1 MPIAMIPRN
10 GKPIAVIKN
19 PKLAIKNVRTSSLTQ
34 VYWEDKIAGTKE

>member
-19 PKLAIKNVRTSSLTQ
+19 PKLAIENVRTSSFDPSVL
-34 VYWEDKIAGTKE
+34 GR

>member
-19 PKLAIKNVRTSSLTQ
+19 PKLAIKTLEPALPK
-34 VYWEDKIAGTKE
+34 VYCKDKIAGTKE

>member
-19 PKLAIKNVRTSSLTQ
+19 PKLAIKTL
-34 VYWEDKIAGTKE
+34 EPAA